1 MCMIS
6 KGNSRDG
13 NKNKQIKS
21 GEGLLSWQKLKM
33 FFRGVDFHLPSWQHL
48 LQLLMK
54 AFAKMCSGQS
64 IHVEFKYNCAFLE
77 MVIKQVFE

>member
-33 FFRGVDFHLPSWQHL
+33 FFRGVDFHLPSCHSSL
-48 LQLLMK
+48 L
-54 AFAKMCSGQS
+54 AAPSAAADES
-64 IHVEFKYNCAFLE
+64 IC
-77 MVIKQVFE
+77 